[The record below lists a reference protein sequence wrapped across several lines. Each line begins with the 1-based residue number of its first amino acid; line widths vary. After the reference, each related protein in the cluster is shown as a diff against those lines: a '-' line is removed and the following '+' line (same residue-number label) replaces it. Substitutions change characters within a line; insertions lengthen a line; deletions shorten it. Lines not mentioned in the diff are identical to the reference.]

1 MKKIIFII
9 NIFCALTFSSK
20 AQGTLSRLTS
30 SNVSDISNYISANYK
45 LKEKNLDTLCLY
57 TTVFAKF
64 KVSNSRQISDLS
76 LSANIP
82 DMIKL
87 SLEKAIKS
95 SNGHWSNLDIDLE
108 YFSNR
113 IFVLPIVISY
123 GRGCA
128 GGDGELSLTVPVEDW
143 RKIYNTAR
151 AANYAILDI
160 LKFNGKNLDKLEC
173 VLLAPLSL
181 GDK

>member
-1 MKKIIFII
+1 ML
-9 NIFCALTFSSK
+9 NIFCAIPIGLK
-20 AQGTLSRLTS
+20 AQDKLTQLTA
-30 SNVSDISNYISANYK
+30 SNVSDIRNYISANYK

-95 SNGHWSNLDIDLE
+95 SNGHWSNLNIDLE

-113 IFVLPIVISY
+113 IFILPIVISY

-143 RKIYNTAR
+143 RKIYNTVR
-151 AANYAILDI
+151 AANYAIMDI

-173 VLLAPLSL
+173 VMLAPLSF